1 MALPAPAIISSILD
15 LGLGIGRTVFGTQQR
30 NQARADLEDLKGK
43 RPAAYITEATRRL
56 ANEPLTEELVQQLS
70 DSRARRMSQ
79 TLGAVSASDPA
90 SVAFTAQRAADVDR
104 MTELQDVATLEQERK
119 RALERLGAEESALQK
134 TKYDRWLSQV
144 EGAKAELG
152 AGQENIYGGAAKM
165 GKAIAYGYGQQY
177 DPVDKKLTWS

>member
-1 MALPAPAIISSILD
+1 
-15 LGLGIGRTVFGTQQR
+15 
-30 NQARADLEDLKGK
+30 
-43 RPAAYITEATRRL
+43 
-56 ANEPLTEELVQQLS
+56 
-70 DSRARRMSQ
+70 
-79 TLGAVSASDPA
+79 
-90 SVAFTAQRAADVDR
+90 

-177 DPVDKKLTWS
+177 DPDKKKLTWS